1 MFKQLD
7 AVTQAAAS
15 GFTLQPASSPGSYG
29 WSCCAAY
36 ELPGV
41 SRVYIYR
48 RQSPSSCND
57 RLFQLRDLEFMLAR
71 DAFIGF
77 TCTFDAILQ
86 FRAQWR
92 QKLRDGKDSSPLQ
105 VCDYSPTENL
115 LAVQLSRCVWS

>member
-1 MFKQLD
+1 MQTTKASPRPCRRAAPDGERIETASNFWD

-77 TCTFDAILQ
+77 THLHF
-86 FRAQWR
+86 
-92 QKLRDGKDSSPLQ
+92 
-105 VCDYSPTENL
+105 
-115 LAVQLSRCVWS
+115 